1 MNKKNPY
8 RTKMKPDELREY
20 LAFKRKQG
28 CVPAKKGK
36 GSYNRKKLN
45 NEKEW
50 QEMKIK
56 IEYVVNHSG
65 IYEIPGGLRNEDEI
79 FDWIHE
85 HINPPLCE
93 FEDEILDEELDIG
106 IEIF

>member
-50 QEMKIK
+50 
-56 IEYVVNHSG
+56 
-65 IYEIPGGLRNEDEI
+65 
-79 FDWIHE
+79 
-85 HINPPLCE
+85 
-93 FEDEILDEELDIG
+93 
-106 IEIF
+106 

>member
-50 QEMKIK
+50 QEMMTTGDLAKYLQYANPNIEVVLLDREKYERLLRKAKAFDKICNQ
-56 IEYVVNHSG
+56 IEDIH
-65 IYEIPGGLRNEDEI
+65 YEVMKAKD
-79 FDWIHE
+79 
-85 HINPPLCE
+85 
-93 FEDEILDEELDIG
+93 
-106 IEIF
+106 

>member
-1 MNKKNPY
+1 
-8 RTKMKPDELREY
+8 
-20 LAFKRKQG
+20 
-28 CVPAKKGK
+28 
-36 GSYNRKKLN
+36 
-45 NEKEW
+45 
-50 QEMKIK
+50 MKIK

>member
-50 QEMKIK
+50 QKMYVYIVIEDDAYEESKILGVFSDEKTARDFLIEAKAKSLSVIRFSYRLEKHKIK
-56 IEYVVNHSG
+56 
-65 IYEIPGGLRNEDEI
+65 
-79 FDWIHE
+79 
-85 HINPPLCE
+85 
-93 FEDEILDEELDIG
+93 
-106 IEIF
+106 

>member
-1 MNKKNPY
+1 MEKNPY

-50 QEMKIK
+50 QKMKTFIYLI
-56 IEYVVNHSG
+56 IEKGSTAD
-65 IYEIPGGLRNEDEI
+65 YEVCFAFKDFNKALKKRDELSKSN
-79 FDWIHE
+79 FQ
-85 HINPPLCE
+85 
-93 FEDEILDEELDIG
+93 FEYHVLKMEL
-106 IEIF
+106 E